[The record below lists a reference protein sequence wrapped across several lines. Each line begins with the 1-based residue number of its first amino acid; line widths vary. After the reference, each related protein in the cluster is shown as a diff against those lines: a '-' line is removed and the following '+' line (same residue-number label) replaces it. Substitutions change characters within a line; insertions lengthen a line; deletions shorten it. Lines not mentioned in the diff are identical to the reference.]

1 MGIELLAPCRAR
13 IRKQDIHMVRRLA
26 HFLNQVFDALEFS
39 AVGGHRDRFR
49 ARLEVRE
56 SIEGFDGFVAGG
68 RFAGCDVD
76 FGGAG
81 LEESGGL
88 C

>member
-1 MGIELLAPCRAR
+1 
-13 IRKQDIHMVRRLA
+13 MVRRLA
-26 HFLNQVFDALEFS
+26 HFLNQVFDALELG
-39 AVGGHRDRFR
+39 AVSGYGDRFR

-56 SIEGFDGFVAGG
+56 CVEGSDGFVAGG

-81 LEESGGL
+81 LEESAGF